1 MRADALQRIE
11 APRAT
16 PARTATLACVGLFG
30 GVAAVNIY
38 GAMAGESLSGPG
50 FHLIMA
56 GLSIYLLL
64 ECLRHMR
71 GNDALGLIAPPF
83 LASILHFFL
92 AYALPAAGTLFDPWI
107 LDRFGSFYV
116 NQSEQL
122 SEAGLVIGLAAFCMW
137 RGYGL
142 ALKPARRLRARL
154 QRGRLL
160 RRASEPNL
168 LAVLGLQVAY
178 FAMVAYALTL
188 GVFGMTGSAE
198 LREQNIELLDL
209 LNLGVA
215 AGSLSLFLLLTYVF
229 RRRAEGHRE
238 IVLAFMCG
246 LIVILHLM
254 VGAISGFKSQI
265 VMPFVML
272 AFSRFVATRKIS
284 MPFIAAAC
292 VALFVAYQ
300 VIEPFR
306 AYIGNNDFR
315 GASDM
320 GKVLDALQ
328 QSQQQKEILHQSD
341 QSWGTQIVSRF
352 DLSGMTSV
360 GIAFAKD
367 NPLVDEKSA
376 EFAESLYL
384 SPVLAFVPR
393 ALWPDKP
400 SYSTGVWFSNV
411 VLGRMEDQTTSIGMG
426 PVTWLYMLGGLM
438 GVGLGFVAI
447 GVVQALLFEG
457 VARAGAGGFIVF
469 LSAASALVMIP
480 TDIGPVLIGML
491 RLLPIALVAQMVL
504 LRPDR
509 RLRSG
514 G

>member
-1 MRADALQRIE
+1 MRADALQRIA

-16 PARTATLACVGLFG
+16 TARTATLACVALFG

-50 FHLIMA
+50 FHLLMA
-56 GLSIYLLL
+56 GLSTYLLV

-71 GNDALGLIAPPF
+71 STDALGLLAPPF
-83 LASILHFFL
+83 LASILHFLL
-92 AYALPAAGTLFDPWI
+92 AYALPAAGTLIDPWI
-107 LDRFGSFYV
+107 LDRFGIYYV

-122 SEAGLVIGLAAFCMW
+122 SEAALLIGLAAFCMW

-142 ALKPARRLRARL
+142 ALRPARKLRARL
-154 QRGRLL
+154 QQGRLL
-160 RRASEPNL
+160 RRAWEPNL
-168 LAVLGLQVAY
+168 VAAVGLQVVY
-178 FAMVAYALTL
+178 FFMVGYALSL

-215 AGSLSLFLLLTYVF
+215 AGSLSLLLLLIHVF

-238 IVLAFMCG
+238 VALTIICVLVVF
-246 LIVILHLM
+246 LHLV

-272 AFSRFVATRKIS
+272 AFSRFVATRQIS
-284 MPFIAAAC
+284 LTFIAAAC
-292 VALFVAYQ
+292 AALFFAYQ
-300 VIEPFR
+300 IIEPFR
-306 AYIGNNDFR
+306 AYIGDNDFR
-315 GASDM
+315 GAADI

-328 QSQQQKEILHQSD
+328 KSQEQKHLMHETDL
-341 QSWGTQIVSRF
+341 SWGTQVVSRF

-367 NPLVDEKSA
+367 NPLVAEKSA

-384 SPVLAFVPR
+384 SPALAFVPR
-393 ALWPDKP
+393 ALWPGKP

-411 VLGRMEDQTTSIGMG
+411 VLGSMEDQTTSVGMG
-426 PVTWLYMLGGLM
+426 PIAWLYMLGGVA
-438 GVGLGFVAI
+438 GIALGFFSI
-447 GVVQALLFEG
+447 GVIQALLFEG
-457 VARAGAGGFIVF
+457 VARGGAGGFIVF
-469 LSAASALVMIP
+469 LSAATTLSMIP
-480 TDIGPVLIGML
+480 TDVGPAFIGML
-491 RLLPIALVAQMVL
+491 RLLPIAVVAQMLL

-509 RLRSG
+509 QRSQV
-514 G
+514 